1 MDGVK
6 PPPSAAAKLLRAFI
20 AASFGIAL
28 ALLMLEVALRVL
40 DLAPPAEPVGNFW
53 QMPHPEYGW
62 YHIPNA
68 TGLSYDAFGEYNVP
82 VTINSQGLRDEEI
95 TYEKPAGVFRILL
108 LGDSFAEGMRTE
120 LAQTAGKVLEARLN
134 EMAGAPRFQVIN
146 AGVGAWGTDQ
156 QLLWLRTEGV
166 KYDPDLV
173 LALFFT
179 ANDFMNNSEA
189 LEVSNVGDIYKPF
202 FSIEDGKLTLK
213 YHPFDPEAPEIKA
226 QREENQ
232 EAEAETDAE
241 PLLAGWRPRLNR
253 YSALYRF
260 LAPRL
265 QEGPPGLARW
275 LIGLG
280 LIQAGQ
286 AQRREALGPNYI
298 PVAYGV
304 YGIPQEANWDEAV
317 TLTSA
322 LFEQMDEEA
331 NKMGAD
337 LAAVVANSQEQVI
350 PAVWEGILQRYP
362 AMQARSWDLMQPN
375 RDLEQLL
382 NQAGIP
388 FLDLLSA
395 FRAAAL
401 DGQRLYL
408 PRDGHW
414 TAAGEKLAGETMADF
429 VYEHLVDGTRDEVE
443 GG

>member
-1 MDGVK
+1 MDEVK
-6 PPPSAAAKLLRAFI
+6 QPSSAGAKLLRAFI
-20 AASFGIAL
+20 AAGFGVAL

-40 DLAPPAEPVGNFW
+40 DLAPPAEPAGNFW

-95 TYEKPAGVFRILL
+95 PYAKPAGVFRILV

-156 QLLWLRTEGV
+156 QLLWLHNEGAR
-166 KYDPDLV
+166 YDPDLV

-202 FSIEDGKLTLK
+202 FSLEDGKLALK

-226 QREENQ
+226 QREEDHD
-232 EAEAETDAE
+232 AGAETDAE
-241 PLLAGWRPRLNR
+241 PPLAGWQPRLNR
-253 YSALYRF
+253 HSALYRF

-304 YGIPQEANWDEAV
+304 YAVPHEGNWVEAV
-317 TLTSA
+317 TLTNA
-322 LFEQMDEEA
+322 LFAQMDEEA
-331 NKMGAD
+331 DKMGAD
-337 LAAVVANSQEQVI
+337 LAVVIANSQEQVL
-350 PAVWEGILQRYP
+350 PAVWDGILQRYP
-362 AMQARSWDLMQPN
+362 AMQIGSWDLMQPN
-375 RDLEQLL
+375 RDLAQML
-382 NQAGIP
+382 NQSGIP
-388 FLDLLSA
+388 FLDLLPV
-395 FRAAAL
+395 FQTAAQ
-401 DGQRLYL
+401 DGLLLYL

-414 TAAGEKLAGETMADF
+414 TAEGEKLAGETMADF
-429 VYEHLVDGTRDEVE
+429 VYENLAGRQ
-443 GG
+443 